1 MKREK
6 REKGPHGHLSD
17 GARFV
22 GRFLPEERVVNT
34 LAAPGTTATFARVI
48 DVFAGN
54 GVLSGPNKLL
64 FSGVDLS
71 LEVSRGRPGSG

>member
-34 LAAPGTTATFARVI
+34 LAAPGTTATPE
-48 DVFAGN
+48 G
-54 GVLSGPNKLL
+54 GL
-64 FSGVDLS
+64 F
-71 LEVSRGRPGSG
+71 VSRCGPSVLDHIDRRCVYQFSAE